1 MKRIL
6 PILSLIIINLSCGLY
21 QNNEE
26 PDIYF
31 QFLDFDILKLGR
43 TFSDMAISDDG
54 KNIFLSDY
62 NNNSIL
68 HVDVEKNLILANIV
82 IVGSHPIAIDLN
94 ADDSKLAITHEGESV
109 VKVINTEIMSIENSF
124 PVSLMNMNDLIFVND
139 TTIIL
144 SSKTD
149 PSCVTLNI
157 NTGEEVTQ
165 SVLNGEFAINTSNS
179 TLFVAT
185 SSSLKKYNW
194 VNNRFYQDPSISDP
208 YGFVG
213 NINHLIYNN
222 EKDIILTCISD
233 KENIANIQHVY
244 SYNANDMTF
253 AGKYQIKSPGL
264 AVTITPDGE
273 RIFAAPKDSD
283 EIGVFIIEFSQNT
296 KLETN
301 YYLSAGNLSKRG
313 ICIDP
318 NEKYLYTLVNIP
330 GDDDSFEPYNDFSFD
345 LQRIKIN

>member
-1 MKRIL
+1 MNKIL
-6 PILSLIIINLSCGLY
+6 PIAFLIITNLSCTLY
-21 QNNEE
+21 QDSEE

-31 QFLDFDILKLGR
+31 QFLDFELLKLGR
-43 TFSDMAISDDG
+43 TFSDMTISNNG
-54 KNIFLSDY
+54 KGLFLSDY

-68 HVDVEKNLILANIV
+68 HIDIEKNLILENIV
-82 IVGSHPIAIDLN
+82 TVGSHPIAIDLN
-94 ADDSKLAITHEGESV
+94 ADNSKLAIAHEGESI

-157 NTGEEVTQ
+157 NTGEETTQ
-165 SVLNGEFAINTSNS
+165 SVLNGEFASNKS
-179 TLFVAT
+179 TGTLFVAT

-194 VNNRFYQDPSISDP
+194 LGNRFYQDPNISDP

-213 NINHLIYNN
+213 SINHLIYNY
-222 EKDIILTCISD
+222 EKNIVLTCISD
-233 KENIANIQHVY
+233 KENIANIEHVY

-264 AVTITPDGE
+264 AITITPDGD

-301 YYLSAGNLSKRG
+301 YYLSAGNLAKRG
-313 ICIDP
+313 ICVDP
-318 NEKYLYTLVNIP
+318 NEKYIYTLVNIP

-345 LQRIKIN
+345 LQRIRIN